1 MSTGP
6 TSTDPTSTDPT
17 GTGPT
22 GTGPTDPEATGARAR
37 PRGAGRALQLRTK
50 LLLTVLALLTVACA
64 AVGALGLAVLN
75 VSLGEQLDGRVRDA
89 SFRTIEYG
97 VRAAAG
103 PSEELEAMM
112 DVPAQGAGTLNA
124 RVVDGE
130 VVRAGL
136 FAPDGTRQ
144 ELTDEDRRRIGELVT
159 ALGAESDD
167 EGGRQWGPVDVELAV
182 GGYRVLVVDD
192 PWDWGLVLT
201 GLPLADKEDTL
212 RSFGVS
218 TAAIST
224 GAIAATGLVGLV
236 VVRRTLRP
244 VERLSDVATRISELD
259 LDHGEVVLPVGA
271 VAPAAHP
278 DTEVG
283 RLGHAFGRMLDN
295 VAHALA
301 TRQRSE
307 TRVRRFVADASHEL
321 RTPLASIRGYAE
333 LIRLT
338 EPMSAQGRSSLSRV
352 ESEAARMT
360 ALVEDLL
367 LLARLDEGR
376 AAVTEDVDLLELVVE
391 TVSDLRVAAPGH
403 VWRLE
408 LPDEPVL
415 VRGDPAQLRQVLI
428 NLLANAHQHTPAG
441 TTVTASLGTEA
452 GAGPGPGG
460 EAVLA
465 VGDDG
470 PGIGADFL
478 EHIFSRFAREDHAR
492 AASSRGA
499 GLGLSI
505 VDAIVRAHHGRIDVS
520 SVPGRTRFTVRLPLA
535 DR

>member
-1 MSTGP
+1 
-6 TSTDPTSTDPT
+6 
-17 GTGPT
+17 
-22 GTGPTDPEATGARAR
+22 
-37 PRGAGRALQLRTK
+37 
-50 LLLTVLALLTVACA
+50 
-64 AVGALGLAVLN
+64 
-75 VSLGEQLDGRVRDA
+75 
-89 SFRTIEYG
+89 
-97 VRAAAG
+97 
-103 PSEELEAMM
+103 
-112 DVPAQGAGTLNA
+112 
-124 RVVDGE
+124 
-130 VVRAGL
+130 
-136 FAPDGTRQ
+136 
-144 ELTDEDRRRIGELVT
+144 
-159 ALGAESDD
+159 
-167 EGGRQWGPVDVELAV
+167 
-182 GGYRVLVVDD
+182 
-192 PWDWGLVLT
+192 
-201 GLPLADKEDTL
+201 
-212 RSFGVS
+212 
-218 TAAIST
+218 
-224 GAIAATGLVGLV
+224 
-236 VVRRTLRP
+236 
-244 VERLSDVATRISELD
+244 
-259 LDHGEVVLPVGA
+259 
-271 VAPAAHP
+271 
-278 DTEVG
+278 
-283 RLGHAFGRMLDN
+283 MLDN
-295 VAHALA
+295 VAHALTA
-301 TRQRSE
+301 RQRSE

-338 EPMSAQGRSSLSRV
+338 EPMSPQGRSSLSRV

-376 AAVTEDVDLLELVVE
+376 AVVSADVDLLELVVE

-452 GAGPGPGG
+452 GTEPGG

-492 AASSRGA
+492 AGSARGA

-505 VDAIVRAHHGRIDVS
+505 VEAIVHAHHGRIDVS
-520 SVPGRTRFTVRLPLA
+520 SVPGSTRFTVRLPLA
-535 DR
+535 DH